1 MQIGTEFQC
10 EIEKTVFGG
19 DGLARCN
26 GEVVFLPRT
35 LPGERLI
42 GRVTAVKKNFS
53 RAEVVRF
60 GQKNPR
66 RIEPGCSYF
75 GRCPGCC
82 YRHAEYALEAE
93 LKSAQLADLL
103 VGAGIEPAPGVI
115 APFAAPLPEEGYRDK
130 IVLHVHKSGGRT
142 ELGYVMA
149 DNTTVTDI
157 ERCPLA
163 HPEINAEL
171 ARLRVDRSF
180 LHSLH
185 EGMDVTFRRTDR
197 DGVRFWRNR
206 PAANLTW
213 LRETVPFGELSVPCG
228 SFFQV
233 NPAGCAV
240 LVAEFEAVLERLS
253 PRRVIDLYCG
263 VGLFAAAAAHRGVRD
278 ILAVESDEAAAA
290 ACRYNLRRYG
300 IAEPEVIAGDA
311 ADAFGR
317 NRESDP
323 AGTLLVVDPPRTG
336 LSPQALRN
344 LVESPLRFLVY
355 ISCNPAT
362 WARDALRLRKGGFEL
377 NHLRGVNMFPRT
389 GHFELFSFW
398 TREPEARHG

>member
-19 DGLARCN
+19 DGLTRCD

-42 GRVTAVKKNFS
+42 GRITAKKKNYS
-53 RAEVVRF
+53 RGTVVRF
-60 GQKNPR
+60 GETSPR
-66 RIEPGCSYF
+66 RIEPGCPYF

-82 YRHAEYALEAE
+82 YRHAEYGLEAE

-103 VGAGIEPAPGVI
+103 AGAGIEPAPGVV
-115 APFAAPLPEEGYRDK
+115 APFAAPLPAEGYRDK

-171 ARLRVDRSF
+171 ARLRADKSF

-253 PRRVIDLYCG
+253 PRRVIDLYSG
-263 VGLFAAAAAHRGVRD
+263 AGLFAAAAAHRGIGD

-300 IAEPEVIAGDA
+300 VAEPEVVAGDA

-317 NRESDP
+317 SPESDP

-336 LSPQALRN
+336 LSPQAMRN

-355 ISCNPAT
+355 ISCNPST
-362 WARDALRLRKGGFEL
+362 WVRDALRLQKGGFEL

-398 TREPEARHG
+398 AREPEACHG